1 MEKELITF
9 RTRQLKAE
17 GDSHSSS
24 ATVQRLQA
32 QINGHCNEIKLLVT
46 AKTELENALKKAKSE
61 LIECEK
67 GRDDVYKQLVS
78 NKENLDIM
86 INE

>member
-1 MEKELITF
+1 MEKELITL

-32 QINGHCNEIKLLVT
+32 QINGHCNEIKLLMT
-46 AKTELENALKKAKSE
+46 AKSE
-61 LIECEK
+61 LEQSMKVAKADLLECEAS
-67 GRDDVYKQLVS
+67 RDDVYK
-78 NKENLDIM
+78 
-86 INE
+86 